1 MIFFLSTRIYH
12 IISDVIR
19 VRVQET
25 DTDPIAQISIQFYGR
40 SNGEHAR
47 GVVVPSRRP
56 LRSSVLRFLREK
68 MSNIINKYIFYFIR
82 TVIFLSVVSFSA
94 RELVVRV
101 LLRSIGL
108 NKITINPRPF
118 LQNDGYFFN
127 VLSPRPGPI
136 KTKKQKKKRTDK
148 RHPLPPTP
156 PRNRLSEKRRFFVEK
171 PTQKIST
178 YVGRSRGWD
187 TRRVYVCVCE
197 NVCVCV
203 RYSFYTYFCL
213 LLIF

>member
-136 KTKKQKKKRTDK
+136 KTKKQKKNVPINDTLSLL
-148 RHPLPPTP
+148 PLPVIGY
-156 PRNRLSEKRRFFVEK
+156 RKNDGFSWKNLLKKYRLTLDEAVDG
-171 PTQKIST
+171 TLA
-178 YVGRSRGWD
+178 
-187 TRRVYVCVCE
+187 VCM
-197 NVCVCV
+197 CVCV
-203 RYSFYTYFCL
+203 RMCVFV
-213 LLIF
+213 